1 MWWWWLLVWFYQEE
15 DRRKKKLWYQKHI
28 LQLIIYFTFR
38 HSVWLWCLENLCL
51 QIFKKLLSMAI
62 CFLIFHEVLLFCQML
77 IYLIPI
83 LTNASLI
90 GYYYDSSLVLAAIAV
105 NNKHI
110 NSTYWWQT
118 KSNSVL
124 ISCHSN
130 PNTID
135 KFFVSK
141 VTLGVQ

>member
-1 MWWWWLLVWFYQEE
+1 MWWWWLLVWFYLEE
-15 DRRKKKLWYQKHI
+15 DRRKKKLWYQKRI

-38 HSVWLWCLENLCL
+38 HSVWLWCLENCVCRFSKNCCPWL
-51 QIFKKLLSMAI
+51 FVFSFSM
-62 CFLIFHEVLLFCQML
+62 ESYLFCQML

-124 ISCHSN
+124 ISYHSN
-130 PNTID
+130 PNTMD
-135 KFFVSK
+135 KFFVAK